1 MDWVGAVL
9 RFVAFGALA
18 YLGLLALLF
27 IFQRSLIYHP
37 NAVRPDAAAS
47 GMPEMTAVAIET
59 ADGLSLLAWWRP
71 PVQPQAPVLV
81 YLHGNAGSLA
91 HRAPKVRPYL
101 DRGWGVLLVAWRG
114 YSGNPGR
121 PTEQGLY
128 RDGRAAVGFLD
139 RQGIAPNRIVLYG
152 ESLGSGVAVQLATER
167 TPGALVLEAP
177 FSSLVDAGAA
187 HYPIF
192 PVRWVVRDRF
202 DSVAKIGAAR
212 APVLV
217 MHGERDQVV
226 PVGLGRRL
234 LDAAR
239 EPKQGV
245 FVPQA
250 GHNDLYDFGAAEAVI
265 AFVDRYRGKSNID
278 EINK

>member
-1 MDWVGAVL
+1 
-9 RFVAFGALA
+9 
-18 YLGLLALLF
+18 
-27 IFQRSLIYHP
+27 
-37 NAVRPDAAAS
+37 
-47 GMPEMTAVAIET
+47 
-59 ADGLSLLAWWRP
+59 
-71 PVQPQAPVLV
+71 VLV

-91 HRAPKVRPYL
+91 HRASKVWPYL

-121 PTEQGLY
+121 PTEEGLY

-202 DSVAKIGAAR
+202 DSLAKIGAAR